1 MKNMLSY
8 CVLFTIVVDQ
18 FRIRIEIQIYSSYCL
33 VLPAE
38 RYPPPREWFHTKA
51 KNYQMYRSLT

>member
-38 RYPPPREWFHTKA
+38 RYPPPRE
-51 KNYQMYRSLT
+51 